1 MSAARYIRAAA
12 TGDTLQRIGMMGAL
26 VFVLIWMTPRVS
38 RLDDSANTGDVMSCD
53 TGIKPR
59 KTVKIDQNPAQQFSQ
74 EKKAMSSTMVR
85 REMPEFTMEAYDAKT
100 GHFTKV
106 SSADYKGKWAVVC
119 FYPADFTFV
128 CPTEIAAMNAKYD
141 VFQEMGVEILAVS
154 VDSKFSHK
162 RFVETEPILK
172 GLQLTIG
179 ADTTQEVS
187 EMFGVLI
194 EEEGVA
200 LRGRFL
206 FNPDGICVAQEVQ
219 ADSVGR
225 NVHEFIRQVEA
236 WQHATKTGEVCP
248 AGWRPG
254 KKTLP
259 VNTDSEKMTGRVG
272 DYITIEE
279 IMS

>member
-1 MSAARYIRAAA
+1 
-12 TGDTLQRIGMMGAL
+12 MGCA
-26 VFVLIWMTPRVS
+26 
-38 RLDDSANTGDVMSCD
+38 D
-53 TGIKPR
+53 GIKPR
-59 KTVKIDQNPAQQFSQ
+59 KKVKIEINELLNQTKKE
-74 EKKAMSSTMVR
+74 EKTMSSTMVR
-85 REMPEFTMEAYDAKT
+85 QEMPKFTMDAYDAKT
-100 GHFTKV
+100 GHFKEV
-106 SSADYKGKWAVVC
+106 SSDDYKGKWTVIC

-128 CPTEIAAMNAKYD
+128 CPTEIAAMNAHYD
-141 VFQEMGVEILAVS
+141 EFQKLNTEILAVS

-172 GLQLTIG
+172 GLKLTMG
-179 ADTTQEVS
+179 ADSNQEVS
-187 EMFGVLI
+187 RAFGVLI

-225 NVHEFIRQVEA
+225 NVNEFLRQVQA
-236 WQHATKTGEVCP
+236 WQHASKTGEVCP

-259 VNTDSEKMTGRVG
+259 VNTDAEKMTGRVG

-279 IMS
+279 ILS

>member
-1 MSAARYIRAAA
+1 
-12 TGDTLQRIGMMGAL
+12 
-26 VFVLIWMTPRVS
+26 
-38 RLDDSANTGDVMSCD
+38 MSCD
-53 TGIKPR
+53 APLKPIKP
-59 KTVKIDQNPAQQFSQ
+59 KKPEQTNTDTNVSE
-74 EKKAMSSTMVR
+74 EKKTMSSTMVR
-85 REMPEFTMEAYDAKT
+85 RAMPEFEMDAYDSKT
-100 GHFTKV
+100 GHYTTV
-106 SSADYKGKWAVVC
+106 SSKDFEGKWVAIC

-141 VFQEMGVEILAVS
+141 EFQAMGVEILPVS

-162 RFVETEPILK
+162 RFVETEPVLAGLK
-172 GLQLTIG
+172 LTMG

-187 EMFGVLI
+187 RDFGVLI

-225 NVHEFIRQVEA
+225 NVNEFLRQVEA
-236 WQHATKTGEVCP
+236 WQHATATGEVCP

-259 VNTDSEKMTGRVG
+259 VNTDAEKMTGRVG

-279 IMS
+279 ILS

>member
-1 MSAARYIRAAA
+1 MACANGVKPLKKKKNKEELIENNIKEEKTMS
-12 TGDTLQRIGMMGAL
+12 T
-26 VFVLIWMTPRVS
+26 
-38 RLDDSANTGDVMSCD
+38 
-53 TGIKPR
+53 
-59 KTVKIDQNPAQQFSQ
+59 
-74 EKKAMSSTMVR
+74 TMVR
-85 REMPEFTMEAYDAKT
+85 QQMPEFEMDAYDAKT
-100 GHFTKV
+100 GHYKTV
-106 SSADYKGKWAVVC
+106 SDKDFKDKWAVVC

-128 CPTEIAAMNAKYD
+128 CPTEIAAMNAHYD
-141 VFQEMGVEILAVS
+141 EFQELGVEILAVS

-172 GLQLTIG
+172 GLKLTMG
-179 ADTTQEVS
+179 ADSNQDAS
-187 EMFGVLI
+187 RAFGVLI

-206 FNPDGICVAQEVQ
+206 FNPDGVCVAQEVQ

-225 NVHEFIRQVEA
+225 NVNEFLRQVQA
-236 WQHATKTGEVCP
+236 WQHASKTGEVCP

-259 VNTDSEKMTGRVG
+259 VQTDMEKMTGKVG

-279 IMS
+279 ILS

>member
-1 MSAARYIRAAA
+1 
-12 TGDTLQRIGMMGAL
+12 MG
-26 VFVLIWMTPRVS
+26 
-38 RLDDSANTGDVMSCD
+38 CD
-53 TGIKPR
+53 TGVKPR
-59 KTVKIDQNPAQQFSQ
+59 KQTTDNTTTEENIT
-74 EKKAMSSTMVR
+74 KKDNNMSSTMVR
-85 REMPEFTMEAYDAKT
+85 REMPQFTMDAYDAKT
-100 GHFTKV
+100 GHYKTV
-106 SSADYKGKWAVVC
+106 SSEDYKGKWTVIC

-128 CPTEIAAMNAKYD
+128 CPTEIAAMNAHADEFKD
-141 VFQEMGVEILAVS
+141 LGVEILAVS
-154 VDSKFSHK
+154 TDTKFSHK

-179 ADTTQEVS
+179 ADTNQEVS
-187 EMFGVLI
+187 RAFGVLI

-206 FNPDGICVAQEVQ
+206 FNTDGICVAQEVQ

-225 NVHEFIRQVEA
+225 NVNEFIRQVQA

-259 VNTDSEKMTGRVG
+259 VNTDAEKMTGHVG

-279 IMS
+279 ILS

>member
-1 MSAARYIRAAA
+1 MGCA
-12 TGDTLQRIGMMGAL
+12 TG
-26 VFVLIWMTPRVS
+26 V
-38 RLDDSANTGDVMSCD
+38 
-53 TGIKPR
+53 KPR
-59 KTVKIDQNPAQQFSQ
+59 K
-74 EKKAMSSTMVR
+74 KKTENNNVSTNQKEEETKTMSATMVR
-85 REMPEFTMEAYDAKT
+85 QQMPEFTMDAYNAKT
-100 GHFTKV
+100 GHFTEV
-106 SSADYKGKWAVVC
+106 SSEDYKGKWSVVC

-128 CPTEIAAMNAKYD
+128 CPTEIAAMNAHYD
-141 VFQEMGVEILAVS
+141 EFEKLGVELLPVS

-187 EMFGVLI
+187 RAFGVLI

-225 NVHEFIRQVEA
+225 NVNEFLRQIQA
-236 WQHATKTGEVCP
+236 WQHASKTGEVCP

-259 VNTDSEKMTGRVG
+259 VNTDVEKMTGKVG

-279 IMS
+279 ILS

>member
-1 MSAARYIRAAA
+1 
-12 TGDTLQRIGMMGAL
+12 
-26 VFVLIWMTPRVS
+26 
-38 RLDDSANTGDVMSCD
+38 MSCD
-53 TGIKPR
+53 TKIKPR
-59 KTVKIDQNPAQQFSQ
+59 KKAPESGAQVSQ
-74 EKKAMSSTMVR
+74 SNIEEKKTMSSTMVR
-85 REMPEFTMEAYDAKT
+85 REMPVFSMEAYDAKT
-100 GHFTKV
+100 GHFITV
-106 SSADYKGKWAVVC
+106 TNDDYKGKWAVVC

-141 VFQEMGVEILAVS
+141 EFQAMGVDILAVS

-162 RFVETEPILK
+162 RFVETEPLLA

-179 ADTTQEVS
+179 ADTTQDVS
-187 EMFGVLI
+187 RDFGVLI

-225 NVHEFIRQVEA
+225 NVNEFLRQVEA
-236 WQHATKTGEVCP
+236 WQYATKTGEVCP

-259 VNTDSEKMTGRVG
+259 VNTDAEQMTGRVG

-279 IMS
+279 ILS

>member
-1 MSAARYIRAAA
+1 
-12 TGDTLQRIGMMGAL
+12 MG
-26 VFVLIWMTPRVS
+26 
-38 RLDDSANTGDVMSCD
+38 CD
-53 TGIKPR
+53 TSVKPR
-59 KTVKIDQNPAQQFSQ
+59 KPVKA
-74 EKKAMSSTMVR
+74 EKNVNNEIEREVEAMSSTMVR
-85 REMPEFTMEAYDAKT
+85 REMPKFTMDAYDAKS
-100 GHFTKV
+100 GHFTTV
-106 SSADYKGKWAVVC
+106 SSDNYKGKWSVVC

-141 VFQEMGVEILAVS
+141 EFQKLGVEILAIS

-162 RFVETEPILK
+162 RFAETEPLLK
-172 GLQLTIG
+172 GLKLMMG
-179 ADTTQEVS
+179 ADSNQEIS
-187 EMFGVLI
+187 RAFGVLV

-225 NVHEFIRQVEA
+225 NVNEFLRQVEA

-259 VNTDSEKMTGRVG
+259 VKTDAEKMAGHVG

-279 IMS
+279 ILS

>member
-1 MSAARYIRAAA
+1 
-12 TGDTLQRIGMMGAL
+12 
-26 VFVLIWMTPRVS
+26 
-38 RLDDSANTGDVMSCD
+38 MSCD

-59 KTVKIDQNPAQQFSQ
+59 KPNKSVQITPQETVQ
-74 EKKAMSSTMVR
+74 EKTAMSSTMVR
-85 REMPEFTMEAYDAKT
+85 REMPEFTMEAFDAKT
-100 GHFTKV
+100 GHFTNV

-141 VFQEMGVEILAVS
+141 EFQKMGVEILAVS

-172 GLQLTIG
+172 GLKLTIG

-225 NVHEFIRQVEA
+225 NVNEFIRQVEA

-259 VNTDSEKMTGRVG
+259 VNTDAEKMTGRVG

-279 IMS
+279 ILS

>member
-1 MSAARYIRAAA
+1 
-12 TGDTLQRIGMMGAL
+12 
-26 VFVLIWMTPRVS
+26 
-38 RLDDSANTGDVMSCD
+38 MSCAN
-53 TGIKPR
+53 GVKPIKKKDNQTSAENL
-59 KTVKIDQNPAQQFSQ
+59 KTE
-74 EKKAMSSTMVR
+74 EKSMTATMVR
-85 REMPEFTMEAYDAKT
+85 QEMPEFKMNAYNAKT
-100 GHFTKV
+100 GHYTTV
-106 SSADYKGKWAVVC
+106 SSADYKDKWAVVC

-128 CPTEIAAMNAKYD
+128 CPTEIAAMNAHYEE
-141 VFQEMGVEILAVS
+141 FQELGVELLPVS
-154 VDSKFSHK
+154 VDSQFSHK

-187 EMFGVLI
+187 RAFGVLV

-206 FNPDGICVAQEVQ
+206 FNPDGVCVAQEVQ

-225 NVHEFIRQVEA
+225 NVNEFLRQIRA
-236 WQHATKTGEVCP
+236 WQHASKTGEVCP

-259 VNTDSEKMTGRVG
+259 VQTDLEKMTGKVG
-272 DYITIEE
+272 EYITLEE
-279 IMS
+279 ILS

>member
-1 MSAARYIRAAA
+1 MA
-12 TGDTLQRIGMMGAL
+12 
-26 VFVLIWMTPRVS
+26 
-38 RLDDSANTGDVMSCD
+38 CD
-53 TGIKPR
+53 TSIKAR
-59 KTVKIDQNPAQQFSQ
+59 K
-74 EKKAMSSTMVR
+74 EKKVTINENTTEIIKEKKMSSTMVLR
-85 REMPEFTMEAYDAKT
+85 QMPEFNMSAYDAKT
-100 GHFTKV
+100 GNYTTV
-106 SSADYKGKWAVVC
+106 SSEDYKGKWTVIC

-141 VFQEMGVEILAVS
+141 EFQELGVEILPIS
-154 VDSKFSHK
+154 TDTKFSHK

-172 GLQLTIG
+172 GLKLTIG
-179 ADTTQEVS
+179 ADTTKSVAS
-187 EMFGVLI
+187 DFGVLL

-225 NVHEFIRQVEA
+225 NVNEFLRQVRA
-236 WQHATKTGEVCP
+236 WQHASKTGEVCP

-259 VNTDSEKMTGRVG
+259 VNTDVEQMTGRVG